1 MPQEAWKVLVTSLG
15 LCSVLAV
22 GCSDESGERAPT
34 DRLSQ
39 GASSATAPSSD
50 AGGTR
55 PSSSAPSGRPFKLYT
70 HCGVEYAQIRG
81 ERWHADPPL
90 YNKSGSSP
98 PAGWGD
104 PYQRGTM
111 VVESSQ
117 QAVFIALGQE
127 VIFVPAPDNEP
138 VRMCD

>member
-1 MPQEAWKVLVTSLG
+1 MRHETWKVLVASLG
-15 LCSVLAV
+15 LCSVLAI
-22 GCSDESGERAPT
+22 GCSEESGDLAPT
-34 DRLSQ
+34 DRLGQ

-55 PSSSAPSGRPFKLYT
+55 PSSSASSGRPFKLYT

-81 ERWHADPPL
+81 QRWHADPPR
-90 YNKSGSSP
+90 YNRSGSSP

-104 PYQRGTM
+104 PYQRGTL

-117 QAVFIALGQE
+117 RAVFKALGQV
-127 VIFVPAPDNEP
+127 VIFVPAPENEP